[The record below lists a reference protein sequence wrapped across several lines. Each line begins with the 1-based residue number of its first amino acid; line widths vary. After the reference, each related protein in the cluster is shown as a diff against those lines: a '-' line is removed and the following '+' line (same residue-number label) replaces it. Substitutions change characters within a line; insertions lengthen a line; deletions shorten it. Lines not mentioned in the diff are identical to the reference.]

1 MSGRPMT
8 GLTARQAQVA
18 ELVAAGLTTEEVA
31 RRLGV
36 TRDTIKNTKTVI
48 YRKLGVRNNVELANK
63 LRAA

>member
-1 MSGRPMT
+1 MQE
-8 GLTARQAQVA
+8 LTYRQSQVA

-48 YRKLGVRNNVELANK
+48 YRKLGVRNNVELAN
-63 LRAA
+63 RMREETR

>member
-1 MSGRPMT
+1 MT
-8 GLTARQAQVA
+8 GLTARQSQVA

-48 YRKLGVRNNVELANK
+48 YRKLGVRNNVELANR
-63 LRAA
+63 LRAS